1 MVFHVI
7 VLFIFSEFSADY
19 SWLLCHS
26 MAPDSDE
33 LKLQCKLLVVRLKGT
48 RTGSGSEQQLMSLR
62 IPRLEEAGE
71 VLKTTTSR
79 LNLQCSRYQTLSAK
93 SWLLCKTAILAAA
106 VRAVGAPPEG
116 STRRGQ
122 LYPEGAANDDLKLQ
136 CNPLSGSQL
145 LPTGW
150 LGGEDK
156 SKIAVGKGVYPQQPP
171 TAEPAVLTCAC
182 KVELPHFLALQF

>member
-79 LNLQCSRYQTLSAK
+79 LNLQCSSPLPN
-93 SWLLCKTAILAAA
+93 LVCKIVAFVQNCNFGCCRQGRGRTA
-106 VRAVGAPPEG
+106 
-116 STRRGQ
+116 RREHS
-122 LYPEGAANDDLKLQ
+122 EGATL
-136 CNPLSGSQL
+136 PGGS
-145 LPTGW
+145 
-150 LGGEDK
+150 
-156 SKIAVGKGVYPQQPP
+156 S
-171 TAEPAVLTCAC
+171 
-182 KVELPHFLALQF
+182 